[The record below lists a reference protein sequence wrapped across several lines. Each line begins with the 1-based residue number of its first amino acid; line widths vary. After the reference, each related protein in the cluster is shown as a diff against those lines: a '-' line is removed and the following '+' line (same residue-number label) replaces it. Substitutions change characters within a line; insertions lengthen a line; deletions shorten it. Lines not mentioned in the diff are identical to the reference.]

1 MFRTEDLYIKEIKA
15 LPSPEVV
22 KSELPL
28 DDQLTEN
35 IAESRN
41 AIGNILLGNDPR
53 LLVILGPCSIHDPK
67 ATLEYAHKV
76 KEIQKDL
83 KDRALLVMRAY
94 FEKPRTTIGWKGML
108 YDPHLDGS
116 DDIETG
122 IVESRKVLL
131 EIAKLGLPTAT
142 EILEP
147 IAPQYLCDL
156 ISWAAIGARTAESQ
170 IHRQMASGLS
180 MPIGF
185 KNSTDG
191 NLHIAIEAIRA
202 AREPHAFL
210 GIDSQGRA
218 GVARTNGNPY
228 GHVVLRGGHDGP
240 NYMAEYVAFISI
252 LLQKAN
258 IPCGVIIDCSHA
270 NSGKKP
276 DNQSPVFE
284 QVLEQINNKESNI
297 RGLMLESFLES
308 GNQPINADKSKLKY
322 GQSITDACIDWSATE
337 KILRTLIA

>member
-15 LPSPEVV
+15 LPSPDEV
-22 KSELPL
+22 KARLPL
-28 DDQLTEN
+28 NDALAET

-41 AIGNILLGNDPR
+41 SIGNILLGEDDR
-53 LLVILGPCSIHDPK
+53 MLVILGPCSVHDLD
-67 ATLEYAHKV
+67 ATLEYAEKLR
-76 KEIQKDL
+76 DL
-83 KDRALLVMRAY
+83 QNELQDRALLVMRTY

-108 YDPHLDGS
+108 YDPHLDRS

-122 IVESRKVLL
+122 IFESRKILL
-131 EIAKLGLPTAT
+131 EVAKLGLPAAT

-147 IAPQYLCDL
+147 IAPQFLCDL
-156 ISWAAIGARTAESQ
+156 VSWAAIGARTAESQ

-210 GIDSQGRA
+210 GIDSKGRA

-240 NYMAEYVAFISI
+240 NYMAEYVAFINI
-252 LLQKAN
+252 LLKKAH

-270 NSGKKP
+270 NSGKQPEK
-276 DNQSPVFE
+276 QGPVFDAVIE
-284 QVLEQINNKESNI
+284 QRREGSTVI
-297 RGLMLESFLES
+297 RGVMLESFLEK
-308 GNQPINADKSKLKY
+308 GNQPISPDKSKLRY
-322 GQSITDACIDWSATE
+322 GQSITDACMDWAATAD
-337 KILRTLIA
+337 ILRRLK